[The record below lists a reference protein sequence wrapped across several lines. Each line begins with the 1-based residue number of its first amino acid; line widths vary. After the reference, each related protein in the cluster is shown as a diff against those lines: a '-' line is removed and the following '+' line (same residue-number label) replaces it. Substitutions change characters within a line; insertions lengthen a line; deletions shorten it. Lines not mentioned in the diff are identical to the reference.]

1 MNGANERRHAANASY
16 EEEDERGPQ
25 DWHAAYQR
33 EVAAENRSALSE
45 LPMNG
50 AAINDDGTD
59 ERADMVSNRKQGTT
73 NELFNLT
80 SSEEEV
86 YTNCARAEECSSKTP
101 AESGIRGIE
110 ELLTKS
116 LEALNVSK
124 IQNLLP

>member
-1 MNGANERRHAANASY
+1 MNGANERRHASAAQN
-16 EEEDERGPQ
+16 EMRDDFEPK

-33 EVAAENRSALSE
+33 EIAAENRSALSE

-50 AAINDDGTD
+50 AAITEDGSD
-59 ERADMVSNRKQGTT
+59 ERADMVSNRKIGTT

-86 YTNCARAEECSSKTP
+86 YTNCARAEEYSSKTP
-101 AESGIRGIE
+101 AEGGIRGIE

-116 LEALNVSK
+116 LEALNVSTK
-124 IQNLLP
+124 F